1 MISEAF
7 KSYQIILASGSP
19 RRQSLLKS
27 LGVDFEIRLKP
38 INEVY
43 PKTLQRE
50 YITNYLAQLKAEV
63 FKADL
68 NPKDILITS
77 DTIVWLK
84 DKALEKPIDRA
95 HAIQMLHSLSN
106 TMHEVITSVCFTTT
120 ETQLTEFCITEVH
133 FKALTTAEIEFYV
146 DHFKP
151 FDKAGAYGIQE
162 WIGEIGITHIN
173 GSYLNVVGFPLHL
186 VYKTLNDMVS

>member
-7 KSYQIILASGSP
+7 KFYQIILASGSP

-120 ETQLTEFCITEVH
+120 ETQLTKFCITEVH